1 MIPDP
6 PPSMSWFDT
15 PRSTKKVYHAQGTG
29 QITILLTLV
38 LDLHRWQLKPR
49 AGRHRTQSHARQS
62 YYPKSNRPVSEQET
76 GNQQRRRVPVTR
88 TRRWSAQLP
97 ASLGHRSQ
105 SGLPPLS
112 HVHARPATSHLTP
125 ALYNSI
131 LVDTRRRDGGG
142 REGRG
147 RTVEPRGSGRGE
159 GGRPPTRRSLTDSL
173 GPSSAHPS
181 TPP

>member
-1 MIPDP
+1 MAIEAQSGQTSHPKPCPAELP
-6 PPSMSWFDT
+6 PKIQQTSF
-15 PRSTKKVYHAQGTG
+15 STG
-29 QITILLTLV
+29 
-38 LDLHRWQLKPR
+38 DC
-49 AGRHRTQSHARQS
+49 
-62 YYPKSNRPVSEQET
+62 

-125 ALYNSI
+125 ALHNS
-131 LVDTRRRDGGG
+131 LHVDTRRRDGGG

-173 GPSSAHPS
+173 GPSSTHPS